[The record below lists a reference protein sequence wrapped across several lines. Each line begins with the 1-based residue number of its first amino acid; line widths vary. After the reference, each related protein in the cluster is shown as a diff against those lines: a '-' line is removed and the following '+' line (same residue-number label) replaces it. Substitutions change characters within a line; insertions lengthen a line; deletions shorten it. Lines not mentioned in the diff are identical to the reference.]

1 VRADQWVWTRGT
13 VSSRG
18 GLRLQLPQ
26 RLQSLLE
33 RLATYN
39 PIEVG
44 LELLIIGVFV
54 YAVLRFVRGT
64 RAAGALKGLLVLL
77 VLVTVVSR
85 VIGGGS
91 SFQRLGLLYDRFLAL
106 VAVALVVIFQP
117 ELRRALVR
125 LGETPFFRSTPKDIV
140 YIATEIVT
148 AVSYLSRSK
157 FGAIIAL
164 ERTIG
169 LAGLVEGGTTLN
181 AELTSRLLQ
190 TIFFP
195 GSALHDLAV
204 IVKGRTIAAA
214 GVQLPLAEPGEMPD
228 PTLGS
233 RHRAAVGLSK
243 ECDAI
248 VVVVSEETGSVRV
261 AERGRL
267 SMPLSVDEL
276 RAHLESHM
284 TRSLRTRRVAVNHNE
299 HDQEHRAEQAAHESA
314 MDH

>member
-1 VRADQWVWTRGT
+1 M
-13 VSSRG
+13 
-18 GLRLQLPQ
+18 QLPQ
-26 RLQSLLE
+26 RIQSLLE
-33 RLATYN
+33 RLQTYN
-39 PIEVG
+39 VWEVG
-44 LELLIIGVFV
+44 LEMLIIGVFV

-77 VLVTVVSR
+77 VVVTVVSR
-85 VIGGGS
+85 VIGGGA
-91 SFQRLGLLYDRFLAL
+91 SFQRLGLLYDRFVAL

-125 LGETPFFRSTPKDIV
+125 LGETPFFRSTPKDIQH
-140 YIATEIVT
+140 IAGEIVS
-148 AVSYLSRSK
+148 AVGYLSRSK

-169 LAGLVEGGTTLN
+169 LAGLVEGGTVLN
-181 AELTSRLLQ
+181 AELTGRLLQ

-204 IVKGRTIAAA
+204 IIKGRTVAAA

-243 ECDAI
+243 ECDA
-248 VVVVSEETGSVRV
+248 VVIVVSEETGAIRI

-267 SMPLSVDEL
+267 TEPLTLDVL
-276 RAHLESHM
+276 RRQIEERL
-284 TRSLRTRRVAVNHNE
+284 TRSLRARKSAPADNG
-299 HDQEHRAEQAAHESA
+299 HDRDDHHGDPADAASLNG
-314 MDH
+314 DH